1 MRDVRLIK
9 RHTHDKGGCFM
20 KLNLSVETSQPC
32 GKKFRLAFGITVPLV
47 LIGMVLTLLGL
58 S

>member
-1 MRDVRLIK
+1 
-9 RHTHDKGGCFM
+9 M

-32 GKKFRLAFGITVPLV
+32 GKKFRLALGITVPLA
-47 LIGMVLTLLGL
+47 LIGMVLTLFGL